1 MSPWPGATGSDSI
14 LIRPAA
20 TPGRVFLPPVMENR
34 PLGLVIV
41 VLGVAVIAIGLLVW
55 SGALSWFGRLPGDI
69 RIEKENVKVFFPFT
83 SMILISIV
91 LTLVLNLLRRF
102 F

>member
-1 MSPWPGATGSDSI
+1 
-14 LIRPAA
+14 
-20 TPGRVFLPPVMENR
+20 MENR

-41 VLGVAVIAIGLLVW
+41 LLGVAVVAIGLLVW

-69 RIEKENVKVFFPFT
+69 RIDRGSVKVFFPIT

>member
-1 MSPWPGATGSDSI
+1 MIAFLSGLPQPLAGFFC
-14 LIRPAA
+14 R
-20 TPGRVFLPPVMENR
+20 RVMQNR

-41 VLGVAVIAIGLLVW
+41 VLGLAVAVIGLLVW

-69 RIEKENVKVFFPFT
+69 RIEKENVKVFFPIT